1 MKRAIFSILFIIT
14 FLIPAAGMEI
24 STLFHISDISFDK
37 TDTAP
42 VSSFSGT
49 YYPWGISIF
58 GSDEISDEM
67 SLKAGVFYDPI
78 LRYTTYTLFEYQ
90 HSFFKLGVGP
100 FFGLFNTAETIMKS
114 GISTSVRV
122 ELPGIM
128 FASLRADSSIGSR
141 FIKVGD
147 YLQEFNE
154 ISVGYYIPN
163 AICSVSLISKSFVTK
178 QEATLEVDDS
188 FTEYAFKV
196 DIFQKNVAFRALLSF
211 AYQTL
216 TRTYLDTDSSLTYEN
231 KLNSLILGTNFTFKI
246 ADGFELITNLE
257 SNVYSFGYNDDT
269 ALTLATTFPGVFLFR
284 LTTGVSI
291 DLDVFRK

>member
-1 MKRAIFSILFIIT
+1 MKKSILVILFIIT

-24 STLFHISDISFDK
+24 STLFHISDISFNK
-37 TDTAP
+37 SDTAP
-42 VSSFSGT
+42 VSDFSGT

-58 GSDEISDEM
+58 GSDEINDDM
-67 SLKAGVFYDPI
+67 SLKVGVLYDPI

-100 FFGLFNTAETIMKS
+100 FFGLFNTNETILKS

-128 FASLRADSSIGSR
+128 FASLKADSSIGSR
-141 FIKVGD
+141 FVKVGD

-163 AICSVSLISKSFVTK
+163 AICSLNLTSKTFVTK
-178 QEATLEVDDS
+178 QGTNLEVNDS

-216 TRTYLDTDSSLTYEN
+216 TRTYLDTAVPQTNEN
-231 KLNSLILGTNFTFKI
+231 TLNSLVLGTDFTFKI
-246 ADGFELITNLE
+246 ADGIDLMTNLE
-257 SNVYSFGYNDDT
+257 SNIYSFGYNDDT
-269 ALTLATTFPGVFLFR
+269 ALTLATTLPGSFLFR

-291 DLDVFRK
+291 DLDVFK

>member
-1 MKRAIFSILFIIT
+1 MKRTIFSILFLIT
-14 FLIPAAGMEI
+14 VLIPVAGIEI

-37 TDTAP
+37 TDEVP

-58 GSDEISDEM
+58 GSDEINEDM
-67 SLKAGVFYDPI
+67 ALRAGVFYDPI

-100 FFGLFNTAETIMKS
+100 FFGLFNTTETIMKS

-128 FASLRADSSIGSR
+128 FASLKADSSIGSR
-141 FIKVGD
+141 FVKVGD
-147 YLQEFNE
+147 YIQEFNE

-163 AICSVSLISKSFVTK
+163 AICSASLISKSFVTK
-178 QEATLEVDDS
+178 QAETLEVDDS

-196 DIFQKNVAFRALLSF
+196 DIFQKNVAFRALLTF

-216 TRTYLDTDSSLTYEN
+216 TRTYLNTNTSTSTEN
-231 KLNSLILGTNFTFKI
+231 KLNSLILGTDFTFKI
-246 ADGFELITNLE
+246 ADGFYLITNLE
-257 SNVYSFGYNDDT
+257 SNIYSFGYNDDV
-269 ALTLATTFPGVFLFR
+269 ALDLATTGPGVFLFR

-291 DLDVFRK
+291 DLDVFKK

>member
-1 MKRAIFSILFIIT
+1 MKKPIFSILFIIT

-42 VSSFSGT
+42 VSDFSGT
-49 YYPWGISIF
+49 YYPWGISVF
-58 GSDEISDEM
+58 GSDEISDDM
-67 SLKAGVFYDPI
+67 SLRAGVFYDPI

-100 FFGLFNTAETIMKS
+100 FFGVFNTEDTIMKS

-141 FIKVGD
+141 FTKVGD
-147 YLQEFNE
+147 YLQELNE

-163 AICSVSLISKSFVTK
+163 AICSVNLTSKSFVTK
-178 QEATLEVDDS
+178 QAETLEVDDS

-216 TRTYLDTDSSLTYEN
+216 TRTYLDTAASLTYEN
-231 KLNSLILGTNFTFKI
+231 TLNSLILGTNFTFQV
-246 ADGFELITNLE
+246 ADGLSLLTNLE
-257 SNVYSFGYNDDT
+257 SNIYSFGYNDDE
-269 ALTLATTFPGVFLFR
+269 TLEFATKGAGIFLFR
-284 LTTGVSI
+284 LTAGVSI
-291 DLDVFRK
+291 DLDVFMK

>member
-1 MKRAIFSILFIIT
+1 MKRAILSILFLIT
-14 FLIPAAGMEI
+14 VLIPVTGMEI

-42 VSSFSGT
+42 VSNFSGT
-49 YYPWGISIF
+49 YYPWGISVF

-67 SLKAGVFYDPI
+67 SLQAGIFYDPV

-128 FASLRADSSIGSR
+128 FASLKADSSIGSR
-141 FIKVGD
+141 FVKVGD
-147 YLQEFNE
+147 YIQEFNE

-163 AICSVSLISKSFVTK
+163 AICSVSLTSKSFVTK
-178 QEATLEVDDS
+178 QAASLEVDDS

-196 DIFQKNVAFRALLSF
+196 DIFQKNVSFRALLSF

-216 TRTYLDTDSSLTYEN
+216 TRTYLNTSTSITTEN
-231 KLNSLILGTNFTFKI
+231 TLNSLILGTNFTFRI
-246 ADGFELITNLE
+246 ADGVDLITNLE
-257 SNVYSFGYNDDT
+257 SNIYSFGYNDGD

-291 DLDVFRK
+291 DLDVFK

>member
-1 MKRAIFSILFIIT
+1 MKRSILSLLFLIT
-14 FLIPAAGMEI
+14 FLIPATGMEI
-24 STLFHISDISFDK
+24 STLFHISNISFNK

-42 VSSFSGT
+42 VSNFSGT
-49 YYPWGISIF
+49 YYPWGISVF
-58 GSDEISDEM
+58 GSDEISDEL
-67 SLKAGVFYDPI
+67 SLRAGVFYDPI
-78 LRYTTYTLFEYQ
+78 LRKTTYTLFEYQ
-90 HSFFKLGVGP
+90 HNFFKLGVGP

-128 FASLRADSSIGSR
+128 FASLKADSSIGSR
-141 FIKVGD
+141 FVKVGD
-147 YLQEFNE
+147 YIQEFNE

-163 AICSVSLISKSFVTK
+163 AICSVSLTSKSFVTK
-178 QEATLEVDDS
+178 QAAALEVDDS

-196 DIFQKNVAFRALLSF
+196 DIFQKNVAFRALLTF

-216 TRTYLDTDSSLTYEN
+216 TRTYLNTSTAATTEN
-231 KLNSLILGTNFTFKI
+231 TLNSLILGTNFTFRI
-246 ADGFELITNLE
+246 ADGFDLITNLE
-257 SNVYSFGYNDDT
+257 SNIYSFGYNDEA
-269 ALTLATTFPGVFLFR
+269 ALTLAATFPGVFLFR

>member
-154 ISVGYYIPN
+154 ISVGYYFPN

-269 ALTLATTFPGVFLFR
+269 ALTLATSFPGVFLFR

>member
-1 MKRAIFSILFIIT
+1 MKKSILSLLFLIT
-14 FLIPAAGMEI
+14 FLIPATGMEI
-24 STLFHISDISFDK
+24 STLFHISNISFNK

-42 VSSFSGT
+42 VSNFSGT
-49 YYPWGISIF
+49 YYPWGISVF

-67 SLKAGVFYDPI
+67 SLRAGVFYDPI
-78 LRYTTYTLFEYQ
+78 LRKTTYTLFEYQ
-90 HSFFKLGVGP
+90 HNFFKLGVGP

-128 FASLRADSSIGSR
+128 FASLKADSSIGSR
-141 FIKVGD
+141 FVKVGD
-147 YLQEFNE
+147 YIQEFNE

-163 AICSVSLISKSFVTK
+163 AICSVSLTSKSFVTK
-178 QEATLEVDDS
+178 QAAALEVDDS

-196 DIFQKNVAFRALLSF
+196 DIFQKNVAFKALLTF
-211 AYQTL
+211 AYQTI
-216 TRTYLDTDSSLTYEN
+216 TRTYLNTSTAATTDNT
-231 KLNSLILGTNFTFKI
+231 LNSLILGTNFTFRI

-257 SNVYSFGYNDDT
+257 SNIYSFGYNDE
-269 ALTLATTFPGVFLFR
+269 AVLTLATTFPGVFLVR
-284 LTTGVSI
+284 LTTGVSS

>member
-1 MKRAIFSILFIIT
+1 MKKSILIILFIIT

-24 STLFHISDISFDK
+24 STLFHISDISFNK
-37 TDTAP
+37 SDTAP
-42 VSSFSGT
+42 VSDFSGT

-58 GSDEISDEM
+58 GSDEINDDM
-67 SLKAGVFYDPI
+67 SLKVGVLYDPI

-100 FFGLFNTAETIMKS
+100 FFGLFNTNETILKS

-128 FASLRADSSIGSR
+128 FASLKADSSIGSR
-141 FIKVGD
+141 FVKVGD

-163 AICSVSLISKSFVTK
+163 AICSLNLTSKTFVTK
-178 QEATLEVDDS
+178 QGTTLEVNDS

-196 DIFQKNVAFRALLSF
+196 DIFQKNVAFRALFSF

-216 TRTYLDTDSSLTYEN
+216 TRTYLDTAASQTNEN
-231 KLNSLILGTNFTFKI
+231 TLNSLILGTDFTFKI
-246 ADGFELITNLE
+246 ANGIDLITNME
-257 SNVYSFGYNDDT
+257 SNIYSFGYNDDT
-269 ALTLATTFPGVFLFR
+269 ALTLATELPGVFLFR

>member
-1 MKRAIFSILFIIT
+1 MKKAIISILFIIT

-24 STLFHISDISFDK
+24 STLFHISDISFDRK
-37 TDTAP
+37 DTAT
-42 VSSFSGT
+42 VSNFSGT
-49 YYPWGISIF
+49 YYPWGISVF
-58 GSDEISDEM
+58 GNDEISDEM
-67 SLKAGVFYDPI
+67 SLQAGIFYDPI

-100 FFGLFNTAETIMKS
+100 FFGLFNTKETIMKS

-122 ELPGIM
+122 EIPGLI
-128 FASLRADSSIGSR
+128 FASLKADSSIGSR
-141 FIKVGD
+141 FVKVGD
-147 YLQEFNE
+147 YIQEFNE

-163 AICSVSLISKSFVTK
+163 AICSVNLTSKSFVTK
-178 QEATLEVDDS
+178 QAAALEVDDS

-216 TRTYLDTDSSLTYEN
+216 TRTYLDTLGDTTTDN
-231 KLNSLILGTNFTFKI
+231 TLNSLILGTNFTFKI
-246 ADGFELITNLE
+246 ADGFSLITNLE
-257 SNVYSFGYNDDT
+257 SNIYSWGYDDGT
-269 ALTLATTFPGVFLFR
+269 ALTLATSFPGVFLFR
-284 LTTGVSI
+284 LTTGVTI